1 MKLSNKNKNKTNS
14 NNNMKENSKNNG
26 DNTQKRPYLEELNS
40 NKCNRC
46 PPPVEDL
53 VAFEE
58 DMIELV
64 HQIRFRKVKS
74 NFQRKKIKQRL
85 ENSKIVKQN
94 AYASRQNLKHV

>member
-1 MKLSNKNKNKTNS
+1 MKTIH
-14 NNNMKENSKNNG
+14 
-26 DNTQKRPYLEELNS
+26 KREILRAYLEELNS

-46 PPPVEDL
+46 PPQVKDL

-64 HQIRFRKVKS
+64 HQIRFRKVKG

-94 AYASRQNLKHV
+94 AYTSRQNLKHV